1 MKRIKI
7 SVLML
12 LGLLVGFL
20 MTNSAVGQG
29 VSEDYCWSAEVI
41 GQGGYYR
48 CVPPNS
54 KCQWIDDKKADGDA
68 DECLELIKT

>member
-1 MKRIKI
+1 
-7 SVLML
+7 
-12 LGLLVGFL
+12 